1 MLDGYRLFDAD
12 AHVSLSPRMWE
23 DLAAEY
29 AVRRPRPVKASDAAD
44 SGRYSSGWMI
54 DGRIIP
60 RPTGRGAQPANTP
73 SAILEEFGAVPNRN
87 EFPIGSRDLSDP
99 QSRLRDMDRLGI
111 DYQVLF
117 PSTLYTRM
125 TEDPG
130 FEAALWRSYN
140 RYMGRQCK
148 FEGKRLKWAGLLPL
162 RDTKQALLA
171 LEELQTLGASAAV
184 VFGTVGELPLS
195 HSSFT
200 PVWDE
205 FHRTGLP
212 LCVHMGMSY
221 PAFEDLCHN
230 IFTAHAIGMGIPGQ
244 LGFVAIVGQGML
256 DRYPDL
262 KVAFLEFGAEWLLYM
277 VQRMDHYLPLD
288 KGLEMPGTNTLP
300 RKRIEEYVK
309 SGKLFIA
316 PEADDG
322 LLLQEIQLIGK
333 GQILYASDVPHNEG
347 RENAAA
353 EILERNDLSVD
364 QKRMFLYDNTVRF
377 YGEP

>member
-12 AHVSLSPRMWE
+12 AHVNLSPRMWE
-23 DLAAEY
+23 DLPAEY
-29 AVRRPRPVKASDAAD
+29 QVRRPRPVRAGDAD
-44 SGRYSSGWMI
+44 DIGRYGSGWMI

-73 SAILEEFGAVPNRN
+73 QAILEEFGAPRDRK

-99 QSRLRDMDRLGI
+99 EARLRDLDRMGI

-125 TEDPG
+125 TSDPG
-130 FEAALWRSYN
+130 FENALWCSYN
-140 RYMGRQCK
+140 RYMGRQCRSNP
-148 FEGKRLKWAGLLPL
+148 ERLKWAGLLPL
-162 RDTKQALLA
+162 RDTRKALAA
-171 LEELQTLGASAAV
+171 LEEIQALGASAAV

-195 HSSFT
+195 HPGFT

-205 FHRTGLP
+205 FYRTGLP

-221 PAFEDLCHN
+221 PPFEDLCHN
-230 IFTAHAIGMGIPGQ
+230 IFSAHSIGMGLPGQ
-244 LGFVAIVGQGML
+244 LGFAAVVGQGML

-288 KGLEMPGTNTLP
+288 RGLEMPGT
-300 RKRIEEYVK
+300 
-309 SGKLFIA
+309 
-316 PEADDG
+316 
-322 LLLQEIQLIGK
+322 
-333 GQILYASDVPHNEG
+333 
-347 RENAAA
+347 
-353 EILERNDLSVD
+353 
-364 QKRMFLYDNTVRF
+364 
-377 YGEP
+377 